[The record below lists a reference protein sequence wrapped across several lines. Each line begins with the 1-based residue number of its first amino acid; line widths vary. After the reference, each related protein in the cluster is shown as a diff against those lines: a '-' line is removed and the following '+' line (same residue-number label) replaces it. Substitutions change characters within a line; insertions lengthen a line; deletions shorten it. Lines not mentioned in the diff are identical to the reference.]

1 MKFNITKNEARSED
15 ETPIEWVKWYE
26 GVNAEGSFEIKVD
39 KIVFKENEDQP
50 VFYLIDEETR
60 RATSVFASHHPNAKF
75 TDSTPHGVRL
85 AQAIGRHFNIE
96 GEIEAEEIVRLF
108 NEAPATVRVEKTE
121 KGILWTIV

>member
-1 MKFNITKNEARSED
+1 MKFNITKNEARSEE

-50 VFYLIDEETR
+50 VFYLINEKTR
-60 RATSVFASHHPNAKF
+60 RASSVFASHHPNAKF

-121 KGILWTIV
+121 KGVLWTIV